1 MAADF
6 PTTVK
11 TFTTKANNVDTIDAS
26 HVNDIQDEVNAVE
39 TLLGAASLR
48 RTSWTPEFIWATPNN
63 SSWSYG
69 TRGGY
74 YAKFGSLVY
83 AQGYIIATPTLG
95 TPTAA
100 TGQLYIQ
107 GLPRN
112 ALNATTSFY
121 PISLSNC
128 SGFTA
133 YPTNGMLYSNSGIIR
148 LYRSSNVADTLT
160 TAHVT
165 GGTAITVI
173 FSLFYWDV

>member
-11 TFTTKANNVDTIDAS
+11 TFTAKANNVDTIDAS
-26 HVNDIQDEVNAVE
+26 HVNDLQDEVNAVE

-48 RTSWTPEFIWATPNN
+48 RTAWTPEFTWATPGT

-83 AQGYIIATPTLG
+83 AQGYVIGTPTLG
-95 TPTAA
+95 TAS
-100 TGQLYIQ
+100 GQLYMQ

-121 PISLSNC
+121 PISMSNL
-128 SGFTA
+128 SGFTT
-133 YPTNGMLYSNSGIIR
+133 YPTNGMLYSNSAQIR
-148 LYRSSNVADTLT
+148 LYRSTNVADTLT

>member
-11 TFTTKANNVDTIDAS
+11 TFAAKSNNVDTIDAS
-26 HVNDIQDEVNAVE
+26 HVNDLQDEVGAVE
-39 TLLGAASLR
+39 TLLGALSVR
-48 RTSWTPEFIWATPNN
+48 RTSWTPEFAWSTPGT

-83 AQGYIIATPTLG
+83 AQGYVVG
-95 TPTAA
+95 TPTIG
-100 TGQLYIQ
+100 TGSGLLHIQ

-112 ALNATTSFY
+112 ALNATTSYY
-121 PISLSNC
+121 PITMSNL
-128 SGFTA
+128 SGFTT
-133 YPTNGMLYSNSGIIR
+133 YPTNGMLYANSAQIR
-148 LYRSSNVADTLT
+148 FYRSTNVADTIT

-165 GGTAITVI
+165 SGTAITVI
-173 FSLFYWDV
+173 FSVFYWDV

>member
-11 TFTTKANNVDTIDAS
+11 TFTAKANNVDTIDAS
-26 HVNDIQDEVNAVE
+26 HVNDLQDEVNAVE
-39 TLLGAASLR
+39 TLLGALSVR
-48 RTSWTPEFIWATPNN
+48 RTSWTPEFATGN
-63 SSWSYG
+63 SSWAYG

-83 AQGYIIATPTLG
+83 AQGYIVG
-95 TPTAA
+95 TPTIGA
-100 TGQLYIQ
+100 GVNQLTIL

-112 ALNATTSFY
+112 ALNATTSYY
-121 PISLSNC
+121 PISMSNL

-133 YPTNGMLYSNSGIIR
+133 YPTNGMLYANSAQIR
-148 LYRSSNVADTLT
+148 LYRSTNVADTLT
-160 TAHVT
+160 TAHFT
-165 GGTAITVI
+165 SGTAITVI

>member
-48 RTSWTPEFIWATPNN
+48 RTSWTPEFIWATVGT
-63 SSWSYG
+63 STWSYG

-83 AQGYIIATPTLG
+83 AQGYVVATPTLG
-95 TPTAA
+95 TAS
-100 TGQLYIQ
+100 GQLYIQ

-121 PISLSNC
+121 PISISNC
-128 SGFTA
+128 SGFIT

>member
-6 PTTVK
+6 PTSVK
-11 TFTTKANNVDTIDAS
+11 TFTAKSNNVDTIDAS
-26 HVNDIQDEVNAVE
+26 HVNDLQDEITALE

-48 RTSWTPEFIWATPNN
+48 RTSWTPEFAWATPGN

-69 TRGGY
+69 TRGGH

-83 AQGYIIATPTLG
+83 AQGYIVGTPTIG

-112 ALNATTSFY
+112 AVNATTAYY
-121 PISLSNC
+121 PISMSNL
-128 SGFTA
+128 SGFTT
-133 YPTNGMLYSNSGIIR
+133 YPTNGMLYANSAIIR
-148 LYRSSNVADTLT
+148 LYRSTNVADTLT

>member
-6 PTTVK
+6 PTSVK
-11 TFTTKANNVDTIDAS
+11 TFTNKTNNVDTIDAS
-26 HVNDIQDEVNAVE
+26 HVNDLQDEVNAVE

-48 RTSWTPEFIWATPNN
+48 RTSWTPSFQWATVGT
-63 SSWSYG
+63 STWSYG
-69 TRGGY
+69 AVRTGY

-83 AQGYIIATPTLG
+83 AHGYIVG
-95 TPTAA
+95 TPTIG
-100 TGQLYIQ
+100 TGSGQLYIT

-112 ALNATTSFY
+112 ALNATQSYF
-121 PISLSNC
+121 PISISNC

-133 YPTNGMLYSNSGIIR
+133 YPTNGLLYSNSDVIR

-165 GGTAITVI
+165 GGSAITVI

>member
-11 TFTTKANNVDTIDAS
+11 TFTAKSNNVDTIDAS
-26 HVNDIQDEVNAVE
+26 HVNDLQEEVNAVE

-48 RTSWTPEFIWATPNN
+48 RTAWTPEFAWATPGT

-83 AQGYIIATPTLG
+83 AQGYVIATPTLG
-95 TPTAA
+95 TAS
-100 TGQLYIQ
+100 GQLYIQ

-121 PISLSNC
+121 PIAMSNL
-128 SGFTA
+128 SGFTT
-133 YPTNGMLYSNSGIIR
+133 YPTNGMLYANSAIIR
-148 LYRSSNVADTLT
+148 LYRSTNVADTLT

-173 FSLFYWDV
+173 FNVFYWDV